1 MTQTEFLGLT
11 KRDPTDKYSREQNN
25 ENLDRIDTFAEAVS
39 KGILGI
45 PTEATGT
52 TIVLTDASE
61 NNLKNLVIYGNASL
75 EIENPTVKV
84 IGKNLLENEAKSSAT
99 EGITI
104 TVNDDK
110 SVTVKGT
117 PTSNAGMFLN
127 SNLTLPIGNYVLS
140 GGGTSG
146 SVKLIIR
153 ITESDGSYTYVV
165 NTGKE
170 TRFSVTAENV
180 DLPRAA
186 YIYILEGNEAV
197 DTIIYP
203 MIRLVSISDDTYEP
217 YKFQTL
223 EVPYTLNEGDY
234 VDYEKGVVYR
244 AETQTETPLTTEEM
258 EAFKALHTYYPTTTI
273 TNSEGDEMSV
283 TYYADTKLYLDNK
296 FGEIQNAILS
306 LGANV

>member
-45 PTEATGT
+45 PAEATGT
-52 TIVLTDASE
+52 TIALTDASD
-61 NNLKNLVIYGNASL
+61 NPLKNLVIYGNASL
-75 EIENPTVKV
+75 EIENPTVK
-84 IGKNLLENEAKSSAT
+84 ITGKNLLENTATTTTVQGITFTINADGTITANGTATSSFSRTINNNIILPVGKYIVSGGKETNARIELTAT
-99 EGITI
+99 KTDGSTYGVQVTDVEKNITI
-104 TVNDDK
+104 TDDVSFCK
-110 SVTVKGT
+110 MILVVISGT
-117 PTSNAGMFLN
+117 ALN
-127 SNLTLPIGNYVLS
+127 NY
-140 GGGTSG
+140 T
-146 SVKLIIR
+146 
-153 ITESDGSYTYVV
+153 
-165 NTGKE
+165 
-170 TRFSVTAENV
+170 F
-180 DLPRAA
+180 
-186 YIYILEGNEAV
+186 
-197 DTIIYP
+197 YP
-203 MIRLVSISDDTYEP
+203 MIRLASISDSTYEP
-217 YKFQTL
+217 YKSQAL
-223 EVPYTLNEGDY
+223 EVPYTLSEGDFVNY
-234 VDYEKGVVYR
+234 VKGVVYR